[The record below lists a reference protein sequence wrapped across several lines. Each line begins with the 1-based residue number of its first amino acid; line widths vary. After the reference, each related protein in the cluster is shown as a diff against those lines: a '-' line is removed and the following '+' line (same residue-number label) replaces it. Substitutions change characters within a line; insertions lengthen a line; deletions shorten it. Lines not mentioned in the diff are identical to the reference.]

1 MSASLVG
8 SEMCIRDSLNGDGIP
23 DFTDVAGEL
32 GIAGTNKTM
41 GTALADYDNDGDLDI
56 LMAHSD
62 RPVILWRNTA
72 VEDGTGAWL
81 KVRLHGTELGSNSH
95 GIGCL
100 VKVHLEDGTV
110 LVQHAYAGDGF
121 LGSSDPAIHFGLG
134 NQTIEYLEVT
144 WSTGHTQII
153 EEVEINSVLNVEE
166 ELPPPV
172 KDLSAYILAVL
183 SLILILLLWPLL
195 QRNS

>member
-1 MSASLVG
+1 MILNFLKKTKSSTDDNKNNDLIKIIALLIHAAKIDENY
-8 SEMCIRDSLNGDGIP
+8 SEKEKNIIKKAIN
-23 DFTDVAGEL
+23 
-32 GIAGTNKTM
+32 
-41 GTALADYDNDGDLDI
+41 
-56 LMAHSD
+56 
-62 RPVILWRNTA
+62 
-72 VEDGTGAWL
+72 
-81 KVRLHGTELGSNSH
+81 ELGSNSH

-121 LGSSDPAIHFGLG
+121 LGSSDPAIYFGLG

-144 WSTGHTQII
+144 WSTGHTQTI
-153 EEVEINSVLNVEE
+153 EDVQINSVLDIEE

-172 KDLSAYILAVL
+172 KDFSAYVLAVMTL
-183 SLILILLLWPLL
+183 MLILLLWPLL